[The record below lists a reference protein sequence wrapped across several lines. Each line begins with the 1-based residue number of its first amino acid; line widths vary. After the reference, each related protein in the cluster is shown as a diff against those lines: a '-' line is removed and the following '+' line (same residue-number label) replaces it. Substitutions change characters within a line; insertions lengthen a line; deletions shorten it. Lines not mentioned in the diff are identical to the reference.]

1 MARAKKNAFAALG
14 WVAWQAL
21 AKVGV
26 PAAKRKLKSGD
37 NRRPSGY

>member
-1 MARAKKNAFAALG
+1 MASTKKSAYTAIG

-26 PAAKRKLKSGD
+26 PLAKRKLSE
-37 NRRPSGY
+37 RRRRG